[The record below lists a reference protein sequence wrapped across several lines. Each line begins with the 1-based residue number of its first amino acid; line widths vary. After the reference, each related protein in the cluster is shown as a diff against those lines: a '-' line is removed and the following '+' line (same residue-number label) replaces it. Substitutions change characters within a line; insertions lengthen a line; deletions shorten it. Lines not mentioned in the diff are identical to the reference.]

1 MKHRKSRGWNSSS
14 RPGSWQLV
22 VHLRFRSL
30 GRAHLQRRCFSGC
43 RQDMSFS
50 EVKDRAGSD
59 APLF

>member
-1 MKHRKSRGWNSSS
+1 M
-14 RPGSWQLV
+14 V